1 MNSLILRGYGRFDR
15 IITRG
20 YGRGWLGLL
29 RTEIIR
35 LKTVVGKRI
44 LALTSRVPDRING

>member
-20 YGRGWLGLL
+20 YGRGWLGIL
-29 RTEIIR
+29 RAEIIR
-35 LKTVVGKRI
+35 LKTTITKIVSRI
-44 LALTSRVPDRING
+44 SRRTDEV